1 MSLADSGIRLR
12 DVWEAH
18 AKAQEREDFAD
29 LQREVNGL
37 PSSKKQS
44 FKAGVDS
51 QERQAFDETKKKE
64 EQKKKDEDK
73 RYLTMWLERMSES
86 YRQAYERLSRTMN
99 DAQKS
104 YLLVL
109 EDMQRK
115 KEDAA
120 QALEEIHAKALVLED
135 GRRVY
140 FTEDGSKLFD
150 DGGQEVTD
158 QENIEEARAKQ
169 ERNPN
174 ASTHE
179 DQKVRSER
187 IKHLDESEEQVFE
200 KLREIE
206 ELKTRMERRELSQ
219 EDLDRK
225 SQEIIKSM
233 TPEVREIFDRIH
245 TEPETS
251 VSPESAG
258 YAKAGGVSTQ
268 SAFAKAGTGDIA
280 VKEAPPV
287 PKTSV
292 PLEFKP

>member
-1 MSLADSGIRLR
+1 MADSGIRLR

>member
-1 MSLADSGIRLR
+1 MADSGIRLR

-29 LQREVNGL
+29 LQRELNGL
-37 PSSKKQS
+37 PGSKTKS
-44 FKAGVDS
+44 FTTSVGTAARLAS
-51 QERQAFDETKKKE
+51 DETKKKE
-64 EQKKKDEDK
+64 EQKKRDKDD
-73 RYLTMWLERMSES
+73 RYVTMWLERMSES
-86 YRQAYERLSRTMN
+86 YRHAYERLSRTIN

-109 EDMQRK
+109 EDMQRE

-120 QALEEIHAKALVLED
+120 RALEKIRAKALVLED

-140 FTEDGSKLFD
+140 FTEDGSRLFD
-150 DGGQEVTD
+150 DDGQEVTD

-179 DQKVRSER
+179 DQKVKSER
-187 IKHLDESEEQVFE
+187 IKHLDELEEQVFE

-219 EDLDRK
+219 EDLDRET
-225 SQEIIKSM
+225 QGIIKGM
-233 TPEVREIFDRIH
+233 PPEVREIFDRIH

-251 VSPESAG
+251 ASSESAG

-280 VKEAPPV
+280 IKEAPTA
-287 PKTSV
+287 PKPGV

>member
-1 MSLADSGIRLR
+1 MADSGIRLR

-29 LQREVNGL
+29 LQRELNGL
-37 PSSKKQS
+37 PGSKTKS
-44 FKAGVDS
+44 FTAGVGTAARLAS
-51 QERQAFDETKKKE
+51 DETKKKE
-64 EQKKKDEDK
+64 EQKKRDKDE
-73 RYLTMWLERMSES
+73 RYVTMWLERMSES

-109 EDMQRK
+109 EDVQRE

-120 QALEEIHAKALVLED
+120 QALEGIRAKALVLED

-140 FTEDGSKLFD
+140 FTEDGSRLFD
-150 DGGQEVTD
+150 DDGQEVTD

-179 DQKVRSER
+179 DQKVKSER
-187 IKHLDESEEQVFE
+187 IKHLDELEEQVFE
-200 KLREIE
+200 KLREME
-206 ELKTRMERRELSQ
+206 ELRTRMERRELSQ

-225 SQEIIKSM
+225 SQEIIQGM
-233 TPEVREIFDRIH
+233 PPEVREIFDRIH

-251 VSPESAG
+251 ASSESTG
-258 YAKAGGVSTQ
+258 YAKAGGVSSQ
-268 SAFAKAGTGDIA
+268 SAFAKAGRGDIA
-280 VKEAPPV
+280 VKKAPTAPQ
-287 PKTSV
+287 PGV

>member
-1 MSLADSGIRLR
+1 MADSGIRLR

-29 LQREVNGL
+29 LQRELNGL
-37 PSSKKQS
+37 PGSKAKS
-44 FKAGVDS
+44 FTAGVGTAARLSFED
-51 QERQAFDETKKKE
+51 KKKADEKRKKEDE
-64 EQKKKDEDK
+64 E
-73 RYLTMWLERMSES
+73 RFVTTWLERMSDS

-109 EDMQRK
+109 EDMQRE

-120 QALEEIHAKALVLED
+120 RALEEIRAKALVLED

-251 VSPESAG
+251 ASPESAG

-280 VKEAPPV
+280 GKEAPPV